1 MGEKIYHTVIIAG
14 AKVRVPAS
22 VNLEPLELLYRVH
35 GIDLRSGDY
44 SCPACGTVID
54 KHNIPWNKVCG
65 CGRPFGHRCAARG
78 CDTVI
83 DPELHDGNWYGPAPF
98 CGQCLNESIRDARQR
113 LVDQI
118 PDLHIGNA
126 LNGWRKVQHRQGLV
140 DAGTEWMRTAIKQ
153 RAGNRFFY
161 IHGSVGS
168 GKTTSATRLAVKAVE
183 TGRVKSLFWAT
194 DRKILTSAR
203 KPSDA
208 GDFWERF
215 VESDLLVIDDLFGT
229 EVAAFSDYARGTAAH
244 ALAERFERKRATIIT
259 SNEPPELF
267 SDYYSLR
274 VQSRFDACASV
285 VQMSGPDMRQ
295 VFK

>member
-1 MGEKIYHTVIIAG
+1 MGEKIYHTVVIAG
-14 AKVRVPAS
+14 AKIRVPSS
-22 VNLEPLELLYRVH
+22 VSLEPLELLYRVH
-35 GIDLRSGDY
+35 GIDLKSGTY
-44 SCPACGTVID
+44 SCPSCGTVID
-54 KHNIPWNKVCG
+54 QHTIPWNKVCG
-65 CGRPFGHRCAARG
+65 C
-78 CDTVI
+78 
-83 DPELHDGNWYGPAPF
+83 WYQPQPF
-98 CGQCLNESIRDARQR
+98 CGQCVDDTKRDERQR
-113 LVDQI
+113 LVDEI
-118 PDLHIGNA
+118 PDLHVGNA

-140 DAGTEWMRTAIKQ
+140 DAGKEWMRTAIKQ

-183 TGRVKSLFWAT
+183 TGRVKSFFWAT

-203 KPSDA
+203 KPSEA
-208 GDFWERF
+208 KDFWEKF
-215 VESDLLVIDDLFGT
+215 VGSDLVVIDDLFGT
-229 EVAAFSDYARGTAAH
+229 EVAAFSEYARGTAAH

>member
-1 MGEKIYHTVIIAG
+1 MGEKIYHTVVIAG
-14 AKVRVPAS
+14 AKIRVPSS
-22 VNLEPLELLYRVH
+22 VSLEPLELLYRVH
-35 GIDLRSGDY
+35 GIDLKSGTY
-44 SCPACGTVID
+44 SCPSCGTVID
-54 KHNIPWNKVCG
+54 QHTIPWNKVCG
-65 CGRPFGHRCAARG
+65 CGRPFEHRCAARG
-78 CDTVI
+78 CDTVLN
-83 DPELHDGNWYGPAPF
+83 PELHDGSWYQPQPF
-98 CGQCLNESIRDARQR
+98 CGQCVDDTKRDERQR
-113 LVDQI
+113 LVDEI
-118 PDLHIGNA
+118 PDLHVGNA

-140 DAGTEWMRTAIKQ
+140 DAGKEWMRTAIKQ

-168 GKTTSATRLAVKAVE
+168 GKTTSATRLAVKAGE
-183 TGRVKSLFWAT
+183 TGRVKSFFWAT

-203 KPSDA
+203 KPSEA
-208 GDFWERF
+208 KDFWEKF
-215 VESDLLVIDDLFGT
+215 VGSDLVVIDDLFGT
-229 EVAAFSDYARGTAAH
+229 EVAAFSEYARGTAAH